1 MIAVLSLSDL
11 MTPLALFGF
20 AGQAAFMMRFVIQW
34 YVSEKKR
41 RSHVPLA
48 FWYFSLLGGVMLLT
62 YATLRRD
69 PVFMFGQALGLTIYI
84 RNLVLI
90 YRRRARIRARS
101 ARQREVQATADSAD
115 VTLPRCPECGQPLP
129 AAGQLPGSSRRN
141 APQERTAVG
150 DAQASLGP
158 S

>member
-1 MIAVLSLSDL
+1 MLAILTLHDL
-11 MTPLALFGF
+11 LTPLAIFGF

-34 YVSEKKR
+34 YVSEKKG

-48 FWYFSLLGGVMLLT
+48 FWYFSLIGGLMLFT

-69 PVFMFGQALGLTIYI
+69 PVFMLGQALGLTIYI

-101 ARQREVQATADSAD
+101 RRPPQPCTTASPTD
-115 VTLPRCPECGQPLP
+115 VVLPRCPHCGQPLP
-129 AAGQLPGSSRRN
+129 ATAR
-141 APQERTAVG
+141 APQT
-150 DAQASLGP
+150 
-158 S
+158 

>member
-1 MIAVLSLSDL
+1 MLAILTLNDFL
-11 MTPLALFGF
+11 TPLAIFGF

-48 FWYFSLLGGVMLLT
+48 FWYFSVLGGLMLFT

-69 PVFMFGQALGLTIYI
+69 PVFMLGQALGLTIYL

-90 YRRRARIRARS
+90 YRRRARIRARTR
-101 ARQREVQATADSAD
+101 RQAQSRATASRAE
-115 VTLPRCPECGQPLP
+115 VAMPCCPECGQPLP
-129 AAGQLPGSSRRN
+129 VAA
-141 APQERTAVG
+141 RTQ
-150 DAQASLGP
+150 QA
-158 S
+158 